1 MKNLQTDMT
10 STNPDVISEMNRR
23 RFLSMA
29 GKGVGLA
36 TLTSATVAGL
46 LDDLHAATKRVENL
60 SPQDAAMNEDF
71 WFEIQSSFSV
81 TRGITNLN
89 NGGVSPSPRLVTEA
103 FCRYTWQQEDATA
116 YTMWQILEPQC
127 ETVRTGLAEIFGCD
141 REEIAITRNASESLE
156 IILMGMDLKNGD
168 EILTTTQDYPRMLTT
183 LRQREQREGLV
194 LKTIKV
200 PIAPQHLDDITAEFE
215 KAITAKTK
223 VILTSHVINI
233 TGQMMPVKSITD
245 LAKSKGIEVIVDGAH
260 AFAHFDFK
268 QPDLGCDYYGT
279 SLHKWLFAPKGTGLL
294 YVKKDKIEKLWP
306 LMAAD
311 KSQKND
317 IRKFEEIGTH
327 SAAPRLAIGEAIL
340 YHNGIGGKRKEARL
354 RYLSRYWMTQLKELP
369 NVRFHTSWEPNQ
381 SCGIA
386 NVEMVDVDTAALAT
400 YLFDKHKIFT
410 VPIIHDEF
418 KGLRITPSV
427 YTTLR
432 ELDRFADVMTTVAKK
447 GLPKS

>member
-1 MKNLQTDMT
+1 MT
-10 STNPDVISEMNRR
+10 STDPDVISDMNRR
-23 RFLSMA
+23 RFMSMV

-103 FCRYTWQQEDATA
+103 FCRYTWQQEDVTA
-116 YTMWQILEPQC
+116 YTMWQILEPQV
-127 ETVRTGLAEIFGCD
+127 ETVRTGLADIFGCD

-215 KAITAKTK
+215 KAITPKTK
-223 VILTSHVINI
+223 VILISHVINI
-233 TGQMMPVKSITD
+233 TGQVMPVKSITN

-268 QPDLGCDYYGT
+268 QPDIGCDYYGT

-294 YVKKDKIEKLWP
+294 YVKKDKIEKIWP

-354 RYLSRYWMTQLKELP
+354 RYLSRYWMNKLKDLP

-386 NVEMVDVDTAALAT
+386 NVEIIGVDTGALGT

-418 KGLRITPSV
+418 RGLRITPSV
-427 YTTLR
+427 YTTLK

>member
-1 MKNLQTDMT
+1 MT
-10 STNPDVISEMNRR
+10 STDPDVISDMNRR
-23 RFLSMA
+23 RFMSMV

-71 WFEIQSSFSV
+71 WFEIQSSFSI

-103 FCRYTWQQEDATA
+103 FCRYTWQQEDVTA
-116 YTMWQILEPQC
+116 YTMWQILEPQV
-127 ETVRTGLAEIFGCD
+127 ETVRTGLADIFGCD

-215 KAITAKTK
+215 KAITPKTK
-223 VILTSHVINI
+223 VILISHVINI
-233 TGQMMPVKSITD
+233 TGQVMPVKSITN

-268 QPDLGCDYYGT
+268 QPDIGCDYYGT

-294 YVKKDKIEKLWP
+294 YVKKDKIEKIWP

-354 RYLSRYWMTQLKELP
+354 RYLSRYWMNKLKDLP

-386 NVEMVDVDTAALAT
+386 NVEIIGVDTGALGT

-418 KGLRITPSV
+418 RGLRITPSV
-427 YTTLR
+427 YTTLK